1 MTKVGVKISIR
12 TIRVMLVDDHQ
23 TMLWGLTRL
32 IESERPRMDVVGT
45 ATTGDGALTQIGSL
59 QPDVILLDIDLGGT
73 SAIQVI
79 PGLLANAGSRILI
92 FTGSRDQKM
101 LDLAILS
108 GARGVLCKDA
118 SAEQVIKAI
127 EKIAAGEIWLD
138 RQTLGRVFSEF
149 VTSKVS
155 PPQNSALGKY
165 SNLTAKEQKVVADV
179 VKGSGASNAVL
190 AERLFISEHTL
201 RNHLTSVYHKLG
213 VSNRLELYVYAVKH
227 ELAK

>member
-1 MTKVGVKISIR
+1 MTKAGVKISPN

-45 ATTGDGALTQIGSL
+45 ATTSDEALTQIGLL

-73 SAIQVI
+73 STIQVI
-79 PGLLANAGSRILI
+79 PGLLANAGSKVLI

-101 LDLAILS
+101 LDLAIRS

-118 SAEQVIKAI
+118 SAEHVIKAI

-149 VTSKVS
+149 VAPRAP
-155 PPQNSALGKY
+155 PPQNSALSKC

-179 VKGSGASNAVL
+179 VKSSGASNAIL

-227 ELAK
+227 ELNK

>member
-1 MTKVGVKISIR
+1 MNKDSVKILVH

-23 TMLWGLTRL
+23 TMLWGLTKL

-45 ATTGDGALTQIGSL
+45 AATGDEALTQIGLL

-73 SAIQVI
+73 STIQII
-79 PGLLANAGSRILI
+79 PDLLANARSKILV

-118 SAEQVIKAI
+118 SAEYVIKAI

-149 VTSKVS
+149 VTPKVP

-213 VSNRLELYVYAVKH
+213 VTNRLELYVYAVKH

>member
-1 MTKVGVKISIR
+1 MNKDSVKILAH

-23 TMLWGLTRL
+23 TMLWGLTKL

-45 ATTGDGALTQIGSL
+45 AATGDEALTQIGLL

-73 SAIQVI
+73 STIQII
-79 PGLLANAGSRILI
+79 PDLLANARSKILV

-101 LDLAILS
+101 LDLAILN

-118 SAEQVIKAI
+118 SAEHVIKAI

-149 VTSKVS
+149 VTSKAP

-213 VSNRLELYVYAVKH
+213 VTNRLELYVYAVKH

>member
-1 MTKVGVKISIR
+1 MTKAGVKISTN

-45 ATTGDGALTQIGSL
+45 ATTSDEALTQIGLL

-73 SAIQVI
+73 STIQVI
-79 PGLLANAGSRILI
+79 PGLLANAGSKILI

-101 LDLAILS
+101 LDLAIRS

-118 SAEQVIKAI
+118 SAEHVIKAI

-149 VTSKVS
+149 VAPRVP
-155 PPQNSALGKY
+155 PPQNSALSKY
-165 SNLTAKEQKVVADV
+165 STLTAKEQKVVADV

-213 VSNRLELYVYAVKH
+213 VSNRLELYVYAVKN
-227 ELAK
+227 ELTK